1 MNSRSK
7 DAEPG
12 RRALAIGIWENDGGA
27 PAIDSDDHDYG
38 QRVEADRSWTV
49 YHVFSGVPARVDG
62 VTMTGLK
69 RSDATD
75 SMLSLNHCTV
85 VHRQERNALLRSSS
99 SSAEVVSS
107 ADAAVQSA
115 RPSLAS
121 TAEILKREREWANF
135 VVGVMP
141 SPEALPRLTPRRRSA
156 RCSGAWRRRL
166 RIGETRPEC
175 SELRRRAAPALQRR

>member
-12 RRALAIGIWENDGGA
+12 RRALAIGIWENDGRA
-27 PAIDSDDHDYG
+27 PATDSDDHDYG
-38 QRVEADRSWTV
+38 RRIEADRSWTV
-49 YHVFSGVPARVDG
+49 YHVFSGVPARIDG
-62 VTMTGLK
+62 VTMTGLR

-75 SMLSLNHCTV
+75 SMLSLNRCTV
-85 VHRQERNALLRSSS
+85 RAQTRARNALLRSSS

-121 TAEILKREREWANF
+121 TIEILKREREWANF
-135 VVGVMP
+135 VAGV
-141 SPEALPRLTPRRRSA
+141 
-156 RCSGAWRRRL
+156 
-166 RIGETRPEC
+166 I
-175 SELRRRAAPALQRR
+175 

>member
-1 MNSRSK
+1 MNS
-7 DAEPG
+7 DA
-12 RRALAIGIWENDGGA
+12 
-27 PAIDSDDHDYG
+27 DHG
-38 QRVEADRSWTV
+38 CT
-49 YHVFSGVPARVDG
+49 GVDG

-121 TAEILKREREWANF
+121 TIEILKREREWANF
-135 VVGVMP
+135 VAGV
-141 SPEALPRLTPRRRSA
+141 
-156 RCSGAWRRRL
+156 
-166 RIGETRPEC
+166 I
-175 SELRRRAAPALQRR
+175 